1 MARMSIDDSV
11 ARDPRITLLAKM
23 LGWSRHA
30 ALGCLVADVWPICY
44 DQATHLISPKLID
57 AASGQAGFA
66 DAMVDCELAKRVRG
80 GKLSVSGAA
89 ERIEYLE
96 KKKESGRVGGIK
108 SAELRRKISS
118 ITTSTPSYG
127 AQAPWNPPDPVLVP
141 DPVPASVPVP
151 DPVPGKKDVPAPPDA
166 CLALAD
172 LLLAEV
178 LRKQPGNRTAKNPLT
193 RSAWART
200 LDLAIRI
207 DKRTDE
213 RIRTVVAW
221 IFHGQ
226 TGQFQFQV
234 MSADA
239 LRDKFDAIEL
249 RMARPSDHPPATTNA
264 SMLAHQLERIAKTE
278 EREARERQG
287 ELLDGF

>member
-11 ARDPRITLLAKM
+11 ARDPRITLLSKM

-57 AASGQAGFA
+57 VAAGQVGFA

-141 DPVPASVPVP
+141 DSAPVPDPAVVP
-151 DPVPGKKDVPAPPDA
+151 DPVPVSKKRSASPAPPGAQLGIDSFHSYFVRNHGGEKPSWDPRN
-166 CLALAD
+166 LKRMHD
-172 LLLAEV
+172 LVRVRGVETVVRRLEILESSPP
-178 LRKQPGNRTAKNPLT
+178 KWPDPP
-193 RSAWART
+193 W
-200 LDLAIRI
+200 DLATFVQHF
-207 DKRTDE
+207 DK
-213 RIRTVVAW
+213 VAAPSNSTQS
-221 IFHGQ
+221 GL
-226 TGQFQFQV
+226 QF
-234 MSADA
+234 A
-239 LRDKFDAIEL
+239 LGVA
-249 RMARPSDHPPATTNA
+249 SGATP
-264 SMLAHQLERIAKTE
+264 
-278 EREARERQG
+278 
-287 ELLDGF
+287 

>member
-11 ARDPRITLLAKM
+11 ARDPRITLLSKM

-57 AASGQAGFA
+57 VAAGQVGFA

-141 DPVPASVPVP
+141 DSAPVPDPAVVP
-151 DPVPGKKDVPAPPDA
+151 DPVPVSKKRSASPAPPGFAEALDA
-166 CLALAD
+166 FHEYYVRTHGGDKPTWEHTQRRAISRLVGAHGLDTFLRRLSCLEHSPPKWPDAPWD
-172 LLLAEV
+172 IE
-178 LRKQPGNRTAKNPLT
+178 TFAKHF
-193 RSAWART
+193 
-200 LDLAIRI
+200 
-207 DKRTDE
+207 DKCT
-213 RIRTVVAW
+213 TQSSSQS
-221 IFHGQ
+221 GL
-226 TGQFQFQV
+226 QFAQA
-234 MSADA
+234 MG
-239 LRDKFDAIEL
+239 R
-249 RMARPSDHPPATTNA
+249 
-264 SMLAHQLERIAKTE
+264 
-278 EREARERQG
+278 G
-287 ELLDGF
+287 EIQ